1 MPLPAAAH
9 LIEFPL
15 TPKAGCERMA
25 ASAQTPFDQEI
36 ETGSVDAIAD
46 AFARGREE
54 GLAAGR
60 AEYAARL
67 DEERAAA
74 EARLAE
80 ERAAW
85 SSLEGARLGDAIAA
99 AFQSL
104 EASVGDAVAAILSPV
119 LKEGRRR
126 RAVDELAENLKRLMA
141 SGQRILRVSGP
152 EDLLE
157 ELRARLGADMSAVA
171 FEAAEDIDMRVVA
184 EQTTIET
191 QLKAWMPRID
201 GRAVGHG

>member
-15 TPKAGCERMA
+15 TPKSGCEPMA
-25 ASAQTPFDQEI
+25 ASAQASFGQEI
-36 ETGSVDAIAD
+36 ETGSVDQIAD

-60 AEYAARL
+60 ADYAARL
-67 DEERAAA
+67 DEERAAS
-74 EARLAE
+74 EARLAD

-85 SSLEGARLGDAIAA
+85 SSQEGARLGDAITA

-119 LKEGRRR
+119 LEEGLRR

-152 EDLLE
+152 EDLLQA
-157 ELRARLGADMSAVA
+157 LRARLGADMSAVA
-171 FEAAEDIDMRVVA
+171 FESAQDIDMRVVA

-191 QLKAWMPRID
+191 QLKDWMPRID